1 MCLIEVAAF
10 EETGHEFAR
19 LLIYAHNEAP
29 NAVEVDDDVSKER
42 HSVEINTVAETD
54 FGSQ

>member
-1 MCLIEVAAF
+1 MRLIKVAAF
-10 EETGHEFAR
+10 EETGHEVAR

-29 NAVEVDDDVSKER
+29 NAVEVDDDVGEER
-42 HSVEINTVAETD
+42 NSVEINTVAETD